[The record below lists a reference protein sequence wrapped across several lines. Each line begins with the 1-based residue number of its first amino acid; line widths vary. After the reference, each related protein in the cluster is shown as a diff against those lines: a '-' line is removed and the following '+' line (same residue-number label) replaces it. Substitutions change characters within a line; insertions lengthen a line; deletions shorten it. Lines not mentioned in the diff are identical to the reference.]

1 MMCWTVES
9 HISLIQHAVVPNMC
23 KSLIQPWFLGAV
35 SYERGKGLHAVW
47 ARFFQNQKPYF
58 PRIRLGFRCAS
69 MMALSE
75 VAVSQNQV
83 VIKID
88 I

>member
-1 MMCWTVES
+1 MCWTVES
-9 HISLIQHAVVPNMC
+9 HHGFWGLFHTN
-23 KSLIQPWFLGAV
+23 G
-35 SYERGKGLHAVW
+35 ERDYIVTW

-75 VAVSQNQV
+75 VGVSQNQV
-83 VIKID
+83 VIEID